1 MLQRAWLARARPHVA
16 LQVRC
21 MARIWRPHIDDVDRL
36 SRGDGARTK
45 GTGCTVIPHRLNAE
59 EAAKYE
65 AAKKK
70 VRAVAGVARPWQAHS
85 MQAGLPTSAG
95 ARLQLAAAPAAT
107 PRPPPPPKR
116 RDTWRCAARASG
128 AAARAGR

>member
-1 MLQRAWLARARPHVA
+1 MLKAVAAWRTSAPLRAAGRPLA

-36 SRGDGARTK
+36 SRGEGARTK

-70 VRAVAGVARPWQAHS
+70 VRARALRPCHA
-85 MQAGLPTSAG
+85 ACAG
-95 ARLQLAAAPAAT
+95 ARPQPQRPRPAGGPQLAGCSAPLA
-107 PRPPPPPKR
+107 
-116 RDTWRCAARASG
+116 C
-128 AAARAGR
+128 